1 MGSEERIA
9 RIEGIIEQMEKRL
22 THIESEIRDIRKD
35 LNYRFFLLIGIQ
47 ISMLFSIIYLILQTI
62 ALIRDITIPVLVI
75 ALIIL
80 TFMSMG
86 LLMRKR

>member
-9 RIEGIIEQMEKRL
+9 KIEGIIEQMEKRL

>member
-35 LNYRFFLLIGIQ
+35 LNYRFFLLIG
-47 ISMLFSIIYLILQTI
+47 MLFSIIYLILQTI
-62 ALIRDITIPVLVI
+62 ALIRDITIPVLAI
-75 ALIIL
+75 AIIIL
-80 TFMSMG
+80 AFMSMG